1 MAEESKLNE
10 ALLGVYDSL
19 TDEQKAKAK
28 ACKSAEEVMQLAA
41 EEGIELP
48 DEVLEA
54 VSGGVLFRTSRGA
67 TATGDPNDTFDV
79 INDKTGE
86 VMEGGILGRANAEAR
101 ARALGQSA
109 DTVQWTYVDHLRTE
123 AARC

>member
-1 MAEESKLNE
+1 MAGDGKLEE
-10 ALLGVYDSL
+10 ALRGVYGSL

-28 ACKSAEEVMQLAA
+28 ACKSSEEVIQLAA
-41 EEGIELP
+41 DEGIELP
-48 DEVLEA
+48 DEVLDA
-54 VSGGVLFRTSRGA
+54 VSGGYLFRTQRGK
-67 TATGDPNDTFDV
+67 TATGDPNDTFEV

-86 VMEGGILGRANAEAR
+86 VMESGILGRGNAEAR

-109 DTVQWTYVDHLRTE
+109 KTAEWTYVDHLRTK

>member
-1 MAEESKLNE
+1 MAEYDKLDA
-10 ALLGVYDSL
+10 ALHGVWESL
-19 TDEQKAKAK
+19 TDEQKAKAR
-28 ACKSAEEVMQLAA
+28 ACKSAEEVMRLVA

-48 DEVLEA
+48 DEMLQA

-67 TATGDPNDTFDV
+67 RATGDPNDTFDV

-86 VMEGGILGRANAEAR
+86 VMEGGILGRGNAEAR
-101 ARALGQSA
+101 ARALGQ
-109 DTVQWTYVDHLRTE
+109 DPDEVLWTYVDHLRTD

>member
-1 MAEESKLNE
+1 MAEDSKLSE
-10 ALLGVYDSL
+10 ALFGVYDSL
-19 TDEQKAKAK
+19 TDEQKAKVK

-41 EEGIELP
+41 DESIELP
-48 DEVLEA
+48 DEVLDA
-54 VSGGVLFRTSRGA
+54 VSGGYLFRTQRGK

-86 VMEGGILGRANAEAR
+86 VMEGGILGRGNAEAR

>member
-1 MAEESKLNE
+1 MAGDGKLEE
-10 ALLGVYDSL
+10 ALRGVYGSL

-28 ACKSAEEVMQLAA
+28 ACKSAEEVMQLVAD
-41 EEGIELP
+41 EGIELP

-54 VSGGVLFRTSRGA
+54 VSGGYLFRTHRGK

-86 VMEGGILGRANAEAR
+86 VMEGGILGRGNAEAR

-109 DTVQWTYVDHLRTE
+109 DTVEWTYVDHLRTD

>member
-1 MAEESKLNE
+1 MSEVTKITE
-10 ALLGVYDSL
+10 ALHGVYDSL
-19 TDEQKAKAK
+19 TDEQKEKAK

-41 EEGIELP
+41 DEGIELP
-48 DEVLEA
+48 DEMLEA
-54 VSGGVLFRTSRGA
+54 VSGGYLFRTSRGA

>member
-1 MAEESKLNE
+1 MSEDSKLDE
-10 ALLGVYDSL
+10 ALRSVYDSL

-28 ACKSAEEVMQLAA
+28 ACESAEEVMQLAA
-41 EEGIELP
+41 DEGIELP
-48 DEVLEA
+48 DEVLQA
-54 VSGGVLFRTSRGA
+54 VSGGYIFRTQRGK
-67 TATGDPNDTFDV
+67 TATGDVNDTFEV

-86 VMEGGILGRANAEAR
+86 VMERGILGRGNAEAR

-109 DTVQWTYVDHLRTE
+109 DTVEWTYVDHLRTD

>member
-1 MAEESKLNE
+1 MAEDSKLSE

-19 TDEQKAKAK
+19 TDEQKAKVK

-41 EEGIELP
+41 DESIELP
-48 DEVLEA
+48 DEVLDA
-54 VSGGVLFRTSRGA
+54 VSGGYLFRTQRGK

-86 VMEGGILGRANAEAR
+86 VMEGGILGRGNAEAR